1 MLYCFSW
8 MAWRL
13 ERAEGRDSCSTC
25 RVVALNGHELE
36 AGGMAEVGKMYGGP
50 MLLVWLVSWG
60 FRVHADTQ
68 EMCVCVF

>member
-1 MLYCFSW
+1 

-50 MLLVWLVSWG
+50 MLLV
-60 FRVHADTQ
+60 
-68 EMCVCVF
+68 